1 MSLQLGKDAGS
12 DEAGGNCHWP
22 GYPFLACGSR
32 AEQQAE
38 NVCPGAFRRP
48 IFVRVCEGP
57 IERIYEMR
65 NQLAQVNTQGRF
77 AQHVSGPLA
86 GIGMLCLMLAK
97 NWAVLSIG
105 WAVLACLI
113 LAGVVQR
120 FRRTP
125 VAGQPLFELGP
136 LIWADLEK
144 INRWLRPVAV
154 FVLLLGL
161 AGVLVSFGDEGPG
174 HPGYAIFL
182 IGTGVACLGIGKANR
197 PLIIAGYALWTI
209 AGAIV
214 CYTALSIESSL
225 ASAQA
230 ITLGRCCSLAAA
242 SPFTGFSTAEPRS
255 TKRGFCCPT
264 GSARGTASTPGP

>member
-1 MSLQLGKDAGS
+1 
-12 DEAGGNCHWP
+12 
-22 GYPFLACGSR
+22 
-32 AEQQAE
+32 
-38 NVCPGAFRRP
+38 
-48 IFVRVCEGP
+48 
-57 IERIYEMR
+57 MR
-65 NQLAQVNTQGRF
+65 NPLAQVNTQGTF

-105 WAVLACLI
+105 WAVLAFLI
-113 LAGVVQR
+113 IAGVVQR

-125 VAGQPLFELGP
+125 MAGQPLFELGP

-144 INRWLRPVAV
+144 INRWIRPVAV

-214 CYTALSIESSL
+214 CYAALSIESSL

-230 ITLGRCCSLAAA
+230 ITLGALLFFGGGFAVYGFLYGRTKIYEEGILLSNGICPWHCIDAWTVTSVSDTPHLQITIGKWRPLMGVRPDQAADLEEFLSQKWQEKDEHGHGTSA
-242 SPFTGFSTAEPRS
+242 IIARLTS
-255 TKRGFCCPT
+255 
-264 GSARGTASTPGP
+264 GS